1 MRRLWRVLK
10 WTALAL
16 VLGVV
21 VLLSPVAYVETFCRA
36 DTAEQ
41 NYQPLITD
49 PAFQRAEANSYLT
62 YPEWHIV
69 YAYEGLAKTLETT
82 DEYAFDYSAS
92 IAGFW
97 RSFCA
102 LNQQANRHGSGD
114 FNTRATIHVIG
125 VSYTLELLMKAAYE
139 ETIGRLFAVI
149 RGPQKTPQDLYA
161 ARMAADYAKFL
172 QQVPWYKYDFET
184 AKAELWAEPVPSLLR
199 GWERR
204 LALGGEF
211 SAKTAY
217 AGVIASAVEASG
229 VAILRIRSVVGG
241 LDAAALGSI
250 EGVEVVGQT
259 PGGIV
264 IETPRYRIFTHILE
278 AITENGGMIVEI
290 AGNDDIMLSAV
301 GWDDPDLHVLK
312 HGSILTRIPR
322 DGHDGSA
329 RWLIGI
335 KVAEIGPALAEI
347 KANGLELEHIYDY

>member
-1 MRRLWRVLK
+1 MRRLWRVVK
-10 WTALAL
+10 WAALAL

-21 VLLSPVAYVETFCRA
+21 ALLSPVAYVESFCRA
-36 DTAEQ
+36 DPDATA
-41 NYQPLITD
+41 YQPLITD

-102 LNQQANRHGSGD
+102 LNQQANRHGGGD

-125 VSYTLELLMKAAYE
+125 VSYTLELVMKAAYE
-139 ETIGRLFAVI
+139 KTVGRLFTVL

-161 ARMAADYAKFL
+161 AQMAADYAKFL

-184 AKAELWAEPVPSLLR
+184 ANAELWAEPVSSFAR

-211 SAKTAY
+211 SAKSAY

-229 VAILRIRSVVGG
+229 VAILRIRSVVSG
-241 LDAAALGSI
+241 LDATELGSI
-250 EGVEVVGQT
+250 EGVDVVGTT
-259 PGGIV
+259 PGGLI
-264 IETPRYRIFTHILE
+264 IETPRYRTFTHILE
-278 AITENGGMIVEI
+278 AIITRGGTVTEI

-301 GWDDPDLHVLK
+301 GWDDPDLRTLKQGAVL
-312 HGSILTRIPR
+312 SRIPR
-322 DGHDGSA
+322 DGYDGSA
-329 RWLIGI
+329 RWLIGV
-335 KVAEIGPALAEI
+335 KVSELGPALDEI
-347 KANGLELEHIYDY
+347 KDQGLTLEHIYDY

>member
-1 MRRLWRVLK
+1 MKRLWRVLK

-16 VLGVV
+16 VLGVA

-36 DTAEQ
+36 DMAAQ
-41 NYQPLITD
+41 DYQPLITD

-82 DEYAFDYSAS
+82 DEHAFDYSAS

-102 LNQQANRHGSGD
+102 LNRQANRHGGGD

-139 ETIGRLFAVI
+139 ETIGRLFSVI
-149 RGPQKTPQDLYA
+149 RGPEKTPQDLFA

-229 VAILRIRSVVGG
+229 VAILRIRSVVSG
-241 LDAAALGSI
+241 LDETVLRSI
-250 EGVEVVGQT
+250 DGVDVVGT
-259 PGGIV
+259 AGGPLV
-264 IETPRYRIFTHILE
+264 IETPRYREFTHILE
-278 AITENGGMIVEI
+278 AIVERGGVVIEI

-301 GWDDPDLHVLK
+301 GWDDPDLETLK
-312 HGSILTRIPR
+312 HGTILARIPR
-322 DGHDGSA
+322 DGHAGSA

-335 KVAEIGPALAEI
+335 KVAEIGPVIDEI
-347 KANGLELEHIYDY
+347 KANGLALEHIYDY